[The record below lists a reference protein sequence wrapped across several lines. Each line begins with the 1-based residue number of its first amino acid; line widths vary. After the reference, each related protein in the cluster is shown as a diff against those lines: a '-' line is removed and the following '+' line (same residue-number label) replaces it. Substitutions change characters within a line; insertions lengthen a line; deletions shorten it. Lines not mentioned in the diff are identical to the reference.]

1 MPKNAEM
8 LIDDEES
15 LRAFLEKEGLEV
27 PTRKDEK
34 KQEKVDLK
42 QLERRQAKIESQLIK
57 PEQ

>member
-1 MPKNAEM
+1 MPLPKNAEM

-27 PTRKDEK
+27 PIRKDQK

-42 QLERRQAKIESQLIK
+42 QLERRQA
-57 PEQ
+57 